1 MLQTPGCRDCSA
13 EPRPLDCRNAGGAPE
28 EKFWPATWPA
38 TSYVNQS
45 TAAQYGSPVRRP
57 GGVDCLGNT
66 GPRNRL
72 RPALPSDGVLICFF
86 HHRDT
91 ESRRKP

>member
-45 TAAQYGSPVRRP
+45 TAAQYGSPVRQPSTAAQYGALEELIAWEIPARA
-57 GGVDCLGNT
+57 T
-66 GPRNRL
+66 GFG
-72 RPALPSDGVLICFF
+72 LPC
-86 HHRDT
+86 
-91 ESRRKP
+91 RRTVS